1 MPSGESVY
9 SAFPSSLPSIERA
22 SPEGQQNRTARFPRA
37 RIGRS
42 EVPILLY
49 DLRHNPCADSTST
62 FPNCEAQALV
72 HRDRSDQLYAERD
85 VIRSEERRV
94 GKECV
99 STCRSWWS
107 PYNYKKKYINTHQ

>member
-72 HRDRSDQLYAERD
+72 HRDRSDQLYADRD
-85 VIRSEERRV
+85 VIAWHDPLGPFRPAHFARHLGRPDVELAIGSA
-94 GKECV
+94 
-99 STCRSWWS
+99 S
-107 PYNYKKKYINTHQ
+107 